1 MKFSVLVSLD
11 NFSEIGQ
18 TFSVV
23 QSCRGTPGALFPF
36 CKIKFAICII
46 KFADY
51 KIYELQ
57 KDIRKFFKGDPD
69 RKIRQELFG
78 SYTPSNTNSQ

>member
-23 QSCRGTPGALFPF
+23 QSCRRTPGALFPF

-51 KIYELQ
+51 KIYE
-57 KDIRKFFKGDPD
+57 
-69 RKIRQELFG
+69 
-78 SYTPSNTNSQ
+78 

>member
-36 CKIKFAICII
+36 CII